1 MNTIKKQNVS
11 RLLSHQFDYKFKEIN
26 PLRNKEEL
34 TMVCYIVP
42 LAATVV
48 GVIHR
53 KSMNKHD
60 ANGFLLNIMLLGG
73 ALFGVIDHAWN
84 GELFLL
90 GANWFMDMALG
101 GTITL
106 GIFAS
111 WGVIAFKDR
120 LFNPLR
126 TINRRIGIIS

>member
-1 MNTIKKQNVS
+1 M
-11 RLLSHQFDYKFKEIN
+11 FDKFKEEKTISG
-26 PLRNKEEL
+26 KEDFH
-34 TMVCYIVP
+34 MVCYIVP
-42 LAATVV
+42 LLATMAGAV
-48 GVIHR
+48 HR
-53 KSMNKHD
+53 KSMHKHD
-60 ANGFLLNIMLLGG
+60 ANSLWLNIMLLGG

-84 GELFLL
+84 GELFLV

-126 TINRRIGIIS
+126 ILNRRIGLYR